1 MKVESL
7 NCIKNYS
14 KKLFISDVM
23 AGLIVAIVALPLSIA
38 FGIASGVNPNQSLIT
53 AIVAGFIVSAFGGT
67 KFQIAGPTGAF
78 VVLIYSI
85 VQNYGLSGLMTAT
98 IISGIFL
105 VMFGI
110 FKLGN
115 FIKFISLSLV
125 IGFTAGIA
133 ILIFTTQIPDLLGL
147 TFEEKIPSQF
157 VALIITTLTVKIFNL
172 PVERIVDRFGEI
184 KFSLPEFEM
193 PTINIEVIKL
203 LFIPSLTIAL
213 LGAIESLLSAVVAD
227 SMTNSKHGSNTE
239 LIAQGIANIAT
250 PLVGGIPA
258 TGAIA
263 RTATNIKNGGK
274 TPLLAYCTAY
284 F

>member
-1 MKVESL
+1 MKIESL

-14 KKLFISDVM
+14 KKLFVSDVM
-23 AGLIVAIVALPLSIA
+23 TGLIVAIVALPLSIA

-53 AIVAGFIVSAFGGT
+53 AIIAGFIVSAFGGT

-115 FIKFISLSLV
+115 FIKFISLPLV

-274 TPLLAYCTAY
+274 TPLLACCTAY